1 MLPSMRNDRVY
12 RRRAAFRI
20 DMGEPMSETVDADLF
35 PIDHSLLGRVEK
47 ERLLGQHAVVVW
59 LYGLSGSGKS
69 TLANALERRLHAD
82 GLVTVLLDGDNVRT
96 GLNKGLGF
104 SDEDRQENIRRIAEV
119 SKLFV
124 RSGVITINS
133 FITPRNDLRSL
144 ARDIIGPADLIEVF
158 VHCSFEE
165 CVRRDVKG
173 LYAKAKAGGVA
184 NFTGADSA
192 FEEPESP
199 DLRIETEDCP
209 ATESLETLYR
219 FVRPRLYP
227 I

>member
-1 MLPSMRNDRVY
+1 MRFDREC
-12 RRRAAFRI
+12 RRMVACRI
-20 DMGEPMSETVDADLF
+20 EMGEPMNEKVDANLF

-69 TLANALERRLHAD
+69 TLANALERRLHAE
-82 GLVTVLLDGDNVRT
+82 GLATVLLDGDNVRT

-119 SKLFV
+119 SKLFA

-133 FITPRNDLRSL
+133 FITPRNDLRSM
-144 ARDIIGPADLIEVF
+144 ARDIIGPADLIEAY

-165 CVRRDVKG
+165 CARRDVKG

-199 DLRIETEDCP
+199 DLRIETEGRT
-209 ATESLETLYR
+209 AAESLETLYGY
-219 FVRPRLYP
+219 VRPRLYP
-227 I
+227 V

>member
-1 MLPSMRNDRVY
+1 MRFARDRRLVVV
-12 RRRAAFRI
+12 RSLQ
-20 DMGEPMSETVDADLF
+20 MSELMSGAVDANLF

-47 ERLLGQHAVVVW
+47 ERVLGQHAVVIW
-59 LYGLSGSGKS
+59 LYGLSGSGKT
-69 TLANALERRLHAD
+69 TLANALERRLHAE
-82 GLVTVLLDGDNVRT
+82 GLATTLLDGDNVRT
-96 GLNKGLGF
+96 GLNNGLGF
-104 SDEDRQENIRRIAEV
+104 SDEDRTENIRRIAEV

-133 FITPRNDLRSL
+133 FITPRNDLRAL
-144 ARDIIGPADLIEVF
+144 AREIVGPADFIEIY

-165 CVRRDVKG
+165 CARRDVKG

-184 NFTGADSA
+184 NFTGTDSA

-199 DLRIETEDCP
+199 DLRIEAEGNS
-209 ATESLETLYR
+209 AAESLETLYR

-227 I
+227 A